1 MPETKNDL
9 YLEIARDIIV
19 AFSAK
24 MELFGQSPES
34 YGEGLGQTFN
44 ILAKEIKKADLDLK
58 NFKVE

>member
-9 YLEIARDIIV
+9 YLEIAMEIMV
-19 AFSAK
+19 AFADK

-44 ILAKEIKKADLDLK
+44 ILAKEIKKTALDLK
-58 NFKVE
+58 SFNPE